1 MVQMTDVPGFQLP
14 KCEEFIDDPAVQD
27 FRGVCP
33 GFTPSFGEY
42 IPHEFLVWDLS
53 GSVGHGN
60 ITLTEKVGSGSLSFA
75 TWESYGSWL

>member
-42 IPHEFLVWDLS
+42 IPHEFFGMGFIRIS
-53 GSVGHGN
+53 R
-60 ITLTEKVGSGSLSFA
+60 
-75 TWESYGSWL
+75 TWKHHFN